1 MINFHS
7 TFTGVFTYAN
17 EIVKYQKQY
26 NVERFSRN
34 DEKLSK

>member
-7 TFTGVFTYAN
+7 TFTGVFTYTN

-26 NVERFSRN
+26 NVKRLTRN
-34 DEKLSK
+34 DGKLSK